1 MSLKR
6 VLLRAAGAASVAV
19 VLLMFFEQAKYSWD
33 DWAASIVQTFKGP
46 LKVTVVN
53 ATVASIPVVEVGVSG
68 FACQMG
74 CVAPGERRDC
84 MLRFGQASLLAVK
97 TGDHYQGFP
106 TFLPGPRQQLPVF
119 VTWRSHGSVDVVI
132 SDAGVSVVGDFSDEF
147 P

>member
-6 VLLRAAGAASVAV
+6 VLLRAAGAVTGAL
-19 VLLMFFEQAKYSWD
+19 VLMMIWEESKYSWD
-33 DWAASIVQTFKGP
+33 DWAASVVQTFKGP

-53 ATVASIPVVEVGVSG
+53 ATAASIPVVEVGLTG

-74 CVAPGERRDC
+74 CVASGQRRDC
-84 MLRFGQASLLAVK
+84 ILRFGEASLLSVR
-97 TGDHYQGFP
+97 TSDHYEGFP

-132 SDAGVSVVGDFSDEF
+132 TDAGVSVVGDFSDEF